1 MDGGIFWIFV
11 GYLILMMIDEG
22 EVGLIRGIL
31 IFKITYVFLWL
42 IISFTI
48 LVNYWYDLIV
58 FTKQILWSYENRG
71 RFGKSKFAASIT
83 VAVV

>member
-71 RFGKSKFAASIT
+71 RFGK
-83 VAVV
+83 